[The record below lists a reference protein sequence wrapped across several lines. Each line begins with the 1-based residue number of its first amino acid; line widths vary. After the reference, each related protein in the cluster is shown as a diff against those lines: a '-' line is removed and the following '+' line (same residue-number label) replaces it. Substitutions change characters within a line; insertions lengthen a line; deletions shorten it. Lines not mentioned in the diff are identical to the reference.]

1 MYIACHAHQSKLL
14 TPYSRIGNSL
24 IPKSLNPIRCTYA
37 PAKKKKERKPRQNP
51 TAWRR
56 PSTMRKKHGN
66 NSVFA
71 CMLKHPN
78 AASLMSDKAAGGLVK
93 RSRRFVTGMD

>member
-24 IPKSLNPIRCTYA
+24 IPKSLNPIRRTYA

-56 PSTMRKKHGN
+56 PSTMGKKHGY
-66 NSVFA
+66 SVFA

-78 AASLMSDKAAGGLVK
+78 ATSLISDKAAGGLVK
-93 RSRRFVTGMD
+93 RSRRFVTSID